1 MKDHKYLHGDLNSAM
16 KYLVVQ
22 IQSGDKL
29 SVQVRVNVGSR
40 DETDDIRGISH
51 LLEHMFFQGSKKYPT
66 SKELEVE
73 VYKCGGKL
81 NAYTDYHETVY
92 HTEGSKKCVETI
104 VEIMAASLYESLILA
119 KNLENEKKVVINE
132 INDALSKPESFV
144 LQQLMS
150 TVYRGTRL
158 EQDIGG
164 NEASVKNITV
174 QKLKNFLNTYY
185 SQNMIVTLCSS
196 DPPQKGVEL
205 LRKYFSEIPQYKVKP
220 LKSIISDKKR
230 ILYPEHPFQQTKG
243 LIKFTKDSSEQS
255 FISLSFPSYRYS
267 EHKHG
272 YAMILISE
280 ILTGYKNARLY
291 TVLRQGHGLIYH
303 IDSGSEF
310 YEDMGIFIVNC
321 TAKNQKTTVTKCVQ
335 LLLKT
340 ILELADTLT
349 KTDFDSSKGHL
360 IESIR
365 LGKDEPHYIAAE
377 YAQDLYH
384 LNDVVSLTDKIKA
397 IQQVTLKDIQKV
409 LKEVFQIQRCCISY
423 SGSSN
428 YLNFD

>member
-1 MKDHKYLHGDLNSAM
+1 MKDHAYLHGDLNSAM

-66 SKELEVE
+66 SKELQIEI
-73 VYKCGGKL
+73 YKCGGEL

-92 HTEGSKKCVETI
+92 HTEGSKKCIKTI
-104 VEIMAASLYESLILA
+104 VEIMSSSLYESLILA

-132 INDALSKPESFV
+132 INDGLSDPESFV
-144 LQQLMS
+144 LHNLMS
-150 TVYRGTRL
+150 TVYQGTRL
-158 EQDIGG
+158 EQDIVGTG
-164 NEASVKNITV
+164 SSVKNITI

-196 DPPQKGVEL
+196 DPPKKGVEL
-205 LRKYFSEIPQYKVKP
+205 LKRYFSEIPQYKVKP
-220 LKSIISDKKR
+220 MKPITSDKKR
-230 ILYPEHPFQQTKG
+230 HLYPNHPFQQTKG
-243 LIKFTKDSSEQS
+243 KIKFTKDSSEQS

-267 EHKHG
+267 EHQKG
-272 YAMILISE
+272 YAMILVSE
-280 ILTGYKNARLY
+280 ILTGYMNSRLY
-291 TVLRQGHGLIYH
+291 TVLRQEKGLIYH
-303 IDSGSEF
+303 MNSGSEF
-310 YEDMGIFIVNC
+310 NEDMGIFIVNC
-321 TAKNQKTTVTKCVQ
+321 TVKNQKKTVTQCVK
-335 LLLKT
+335 LLLQN
-340 ILELADTLT
+340 ILDLSDTLT
-349 KTDFDSSKGHL
+349 EADLDSSKAHL
-360 IESIR
+360 VESIR

-384 LNDVVSLTDKIKA
+384 LDQVVTLADKIKT
-397 IQQVTLKDIQKV
+397 IQKLTLKDIREIS
-409 LKEVFQIQRCCISY
+409 KEVFQKQLCCISY

-428 YLNFD
+428 YLKFD